1 MWFCSVV
8 VLLAVAAFGLGV
20 WWLQGRLGLRRVDRD
35 LEHLATTV
43 AGVIGNELVEDP
55 TDPVAAAEQACQTV
69 AEAGQSASVFDESG
83 RRLAPAAGVGWRI
96 PAGIAGAPVVWT
108 ERTAA
113 GASRIRAER
122 RDVRGQRF
130 VLVVASSLHDVAVQQ
145 HEVIEAMWIALP
157 VMFLFTGGGSLWLAT
172 AGLRPLRALARQTTG
187 ITASGTETLAHD
199 NWPEELG
206 EFASAFNT
214 LLERLRESL
223 RSQQQFMADASH
235 ELRTPVSVVR
245 SVADVTLQQDERP
258 EAEYREA
265 LGMVREQTQRLTRL
279 VDSML
284 VLARADAGGYPLR
297 PADLYLNELVA
308 DCCNSL
314 RPVAAGRKIRIDVE
328 LAEDLPFRGDED
340 LLRQL
345 VLNVVQNAI
354 QHTPAGGR
362 VVVGISSDEGRVT
375 VAVRDAGPGIAPA
388 DRNRIFERFVR
399 LDAARGS
406 GGAGLGLPIARWIA
420 QAHGGT
426 VELRE
431 SGPSGSLFVAVLP
444 RT

>member
-35 LEHLATTV
+35 LERLSTTV
-43 AGVIGNELVEDP
+43 AGVMGNELAEDP
-55 TDPVAAAEQACQTV
+55 ADAVAAAEEASRTV
-69 AEAGQSASVFDESG
+69 AAAGQSAVVFDESG
-83 RRLAPAAGVGWRI
+83 RRLAPAVGVDRRL
-96 PAGIAGAPVVWT
+96 PPQLAGAPVTWT

-113 GASRIRAER
+113 GASRILAER
-122 RDVRGQRF
+122 REVRGQRF
-130 VLVVASSLHDVAVQQ
+130 VLVLANSLHDVDVQQ
-145 HEVIEAMWIALP
+145 HEVVEAMWIALP
-157 VMFLFTGGGSLWLAT
+157 VMFLLTGGGSLWLAT
-172 AGLRPLRALARQTTG
+172 AGLRPLGELARQTTD
-187 ITASGTETLAHD
+187 ITTGGTETLAHD

-206 EFASAFNT
+206 EFAGAFNT

-223 RSQQQFMADASH
+223 RSQRQFMADASH

-245 SVADVTLQQDERP
+245 AVADVALQQDARP
-258 EAEYREA
+258 ETEYREA

-297 PADLYLNELVA
+297 EADFYLDELVA
-308 DCCNSL
+308 DCCDSL
-314 RPVAAGRKIRIDVE
+314 RPVAAVRNVRIDVGPT
-328 LAEDLPFRGDED
+328 EDLPFRGDED

-345 VLNVVQNAI
+345 VLNLVQNAV
-354 QHTPAGGR
+354 QHSPSWGR
-362 VVVGISSDEGRVT
+362 VAVSVSSDQGQVT
-375 VAVRDAGPGIAPA
+375 IAVRDGGPGIATE
-388 DRNRIFERFVR
+388 DRSRIFERFVR
-399 LDAARGS
+399 LDTARGN

-426 VELRE
+426 IELRE
-431 SGPSGSLFVAVLP
+431 SGPRGSVFVAVLP
-444 RT
+444 RA